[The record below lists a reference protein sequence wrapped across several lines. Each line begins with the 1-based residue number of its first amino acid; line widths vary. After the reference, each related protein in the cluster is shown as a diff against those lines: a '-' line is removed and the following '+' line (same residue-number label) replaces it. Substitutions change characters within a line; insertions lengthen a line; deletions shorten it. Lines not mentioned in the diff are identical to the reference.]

1 MKLFLYS
8 SYVISDEH
16 NAALA
21 GLVGKEPKD
30 IKLAAITNSL
40 DVYDDSDD
48 WLVETLDS
56 LRSQGA
62 QVEVVDLR
70 AWRDNRVGLR
80 EKLASKDVIWLCGG
94 HTYYLRW
101 ILKDTGA
108 DEMIR
113 ELVEQGTVYAGW
125 SAGAGMAGP
134 TLQFFDFFDDPNDAP
149 EAIYDGLGLTN
160 IVVVPHTDLPD
171 FAEGMKLINQQL
183 QEAGYRT
190 VPLTDAMALIIDGDE
205 QQVI

>member
-8 SYVISDEH
+8 AYVIADEH

-21 GLVGKEPKD
+21 RLVGKAPQD
-30 IKLAAITNSL
+30 ITMAAITNSL
-40 DVYDDSDD
+40 DVYDDND
-48 WLVETLDS
+48 WLGETLAS
-56 LRSQGA
+56 LSRQGA

-70 AWRDNRVGLR
+70 EWRGNRAGLR

-101 ILKDTGA
+101 ILKDSGA

-113 ELVEQGTVYAGW
+113 ELVRQGTVYAGW

-134 TLQFFDFFDDPNDAP
+134 TLRFFDYFDDPNDAP
-149 EAIYDGLGLTN
+149 EAIYEGLGLTN
-160 IVVVPHTDLPD
+160 VVVVPHTDLPD

-190 VPLTDAMALIIDGDE
+190 VPLTDAEAIMIDGDE
-205 QQVI
+205 ETLL